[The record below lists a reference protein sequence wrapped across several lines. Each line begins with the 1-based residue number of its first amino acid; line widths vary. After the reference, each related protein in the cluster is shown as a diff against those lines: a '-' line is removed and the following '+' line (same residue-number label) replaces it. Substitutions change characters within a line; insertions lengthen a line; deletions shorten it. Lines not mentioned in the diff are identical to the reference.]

1 MDVSN
6 EVSAHLGLGHGTCQ
20 FSDMV
25 EAHGKGCQHPGWSD
39 RAWRWGRAEWWRLSG
54 LLTGEVLI
62 LTAGEGG
69 GLDHLQLSS
78 KAGMLP
84 HTCNA
89 QHWRG

>member
-1 MDVSN
+1 M
-6 EVSAHLGLGHGTCQ
+6 
-20 FSDMV
+20 
-25 EAHGKGCQHPGWSD
+25 
-39 RAWRWGRAEWWRLSG
+39 GRAVSTQDGQTERGGGAGAEWRRLSG

-78 KAGMLP
+78 KAGVLP